1 MLNEVIDQIV
11 SAENPWPNTE
21 TKVVLICRIPKKD
34 DKVSANEFVG
44 KDGQICR
51 WTVVDKKKELF

>member
-1 MLNEVIDQIV
+1 MPFDSLA

-21 TKVVLICRIPKKD
+21 TKTVLVCRIPKKN
-34 DKVSANEFVG
+34 DKLSANEFID

>member
-1 MLNEVIDQIV
+1 MLDEVIDQIV

-21 TKVVLICRIPKKD
+21 TKVVLVCHIPKKD
-34 DKVSANEFVG
+34 EKLSATEFVN

-51 WTVVDKKKELF
+51 WTVVDKK